1 MNEFESHIA
10 ECYLGNSKFRS
21 DYYFLTQDKEWF
33 IDGLG
38 VNNIC
43 DLMTYVESDDIRD
56 AGIIFTLPLFIP
68 YIYVI
73 AYRKQRSFWQ
83 LLTVTV
89 LVCFWL
95 WRFFLRYQFCL

>member
-1 MNEFESHIA
+1 MNEFESH
-10 ECYLGNSKFRS
+10 
-21 DYYFLTQDKEWF
+21 
-33 IDGLG
+33 
-38 VNNIC
+38 
-43 DLMTYVESDDIRD
+43 D

>member
-1 MNEFESHIA
+1 MNSPVLARSQSSQVSQLQAAFKPSHA
-10 ECYLGNSKFRS
+10 VSLSTPTDTF
-21 DYYFLTQDKEWF
+21 F
-33 IDGLG
+33 
-38 VNNIC
+38 
-43 DLMTYVESDDIRD
+43 DIRD

-73 AYRKQRSFWQ
+73 AYRKPRSFWQ

>member
-1 MNEFESHIA
+1 M
-10 ECYLGNSKFRS
+10 NSKAISLNVIWGTVSFVLIIIFS
-21 DYYFLTQDKEWF
+21 PQDKEWF